1 MKHLVLAAAAALAL
15 ATSVEGACVNKFL
28 NRSEGPRQVV
38 TLLTGKLTFQEAQ
51 KLAAEIAERKAAP
64 VEWVEEKGATVAK
77 QLGALKVVR
86 PMPVGCDGKESGVVI
101 IATFPTMR
109 KPSGVMKIKFDE
121 QTTVDF
127 QQQ

>member
-1 MKHLVLAAAAALAL
+1 MKHLVLAAAALAL

-51 KLAAEIAERKAAP
+51 KLAAAIAERKTAP
-64 VEWVEEKGATVAK
+64 VEWVGDNGATIAK
-77 QLGALKVVR
+77 QLGVLKVVR
-86 PMPVGCDGKESGVVI
+86 PMPVGCDGKESGVVV

-109 KPSGVMKIKFDE
+109 KPSGTMKVKFDA

>member
-1 MKHLVLAAAAALAL
+1 MKHLVLAAAALAL

-51 KLAAEIAERKAAP
+51 KLAADINDRKAAP
-64 VEWVEEKGATVAK
+64 VEWVEANGTTVAK

-86 PMPVGCDGKESGVVI
+86 PMPVGCDGKESGVVV

-109 KPSGVMKIKFDE
+109 KPSGVMKVKFDP